1 MPPSCLLGGRKETTM
16 KGKRS
21 VCSRKNPCPIN
32 SGITMLWTALE
43 GYEYCIG
50 ELMVFCIVF
59 TPVGQ
64 MFLCWKMASS
74 QRALKHNFNDSLD
87 CFFFFFLQM
96 YNVKILWTCLWNE
109 MWSLSWK
116 GKVLDSDKVLM
127 HWIRP
132 WYSVFTQ
139 VLVQMVHHYVE
150 FMTSVS
156 CAPEFSNIKV
166 P

>member
-87 CFFFFFLQM
+87 CFFFFFFTDVQCKDFMNLFVKWNVVIELKREGFGFWQGVNALDKTMIFCFHSSFGSDGSSLRRVHDFCFLCTRVLQ
-96 YNVKILWTCLWNE
+96 Y
-109 MWSLSWK
+109 
-116 GKVLDSDKVLM
+116 
-127 HWIRP
+127 
-132 WYSVFTQ
+132 
-139 VLVQMVHHYVE
+139 
-150 FMTSVS
+150 
-156 CAPEFSNIKV
+156 
-166 P
+166 